1 MDLEIITLRGVSQKE
16 KDKYHV
22 ITYIWSLKNNTN
34 DFIYKTATDSQTS
47 KTNLRLLKGKGRWE
61 G

>member
-1 MDLEIITLRGVSQKE
+1 MDLEIITLREVSQKE

>member
-1 MDLEIITLRGVSQKE
+1 MDLDIITLREVSRKE

-34 DFIYKTATDSQTS
+34 NFIYKTATDSQTS
-47 KTNLRLLKGKGRWE
+47 KTNLRLLKGKGR
-61 G
+61 

>member
-1 MDLEIITLRGVSQKE
+1 MDLEIITLREVSQKE

-34 DFIYKTATDSQTS
+34 DFIYKTTTDSQTS